1 MTCGFGERQ
10 KNQTFA
16 ADLHVPIPVLLLFTH
31 LIVYSMTYLLKK
43 EMTVLFAAL
52 FLAFSIVAQT
62 HPDGIVSM
70 QLGRWDRAIQI
81 YAQLTQKD
89 PTDQV
94 AWLMLGSAHA
104 AKGEMDKA
112 KAAYESAANARP
124 DGALALVA
132 NARIQMLQGRK
143 DEAEATLK
151 KVDKMARKDVT
162 ARRMVGESFLYPIG
176 DTKPNLVR
184 AEEELKKAVEIS
196 AKDFATQMAL
206 GYSFLER
213 GIGGQAAV
221 HYEIAS
227 TIEPKSPLPVFMLAK
242 VYYYAKLNDKYLAN
256 LDKAISMQPNYSDAL
271 RAKAE
276 FLYFDKQWQKALE
289 AAKALVNNAAEVT
302 VDDEVLLA
310 NLLYI
315 TKDCP
320 ACSALVEKILKK
332 DPSRNYLRR
341 LQAYCDYDNGRYP
354 EGLQILEEFFQMVKP
369 DKVLPSD
376 YEYLA
381 KLQIKMGRD
390 TLKAIRNYE
399 KAIQMDPSLWP
410 MYNDIGKLY
419 YSKKDYCNAAK
430 AYQTYLDSLESAQE
444 RVNTAYQVGVCY
456 YFCTSDPE
464 HYQKAEK
471 AFSVITELAP
481 DAPVG
486 WIWRAKSASKL
497 EPDLEANPQ
506 DSTLVEKYGVAQ
518 PFFARY
524 LEVAASDP
532 VKNKKDLIT
541 SYEYLVFYY
550 FLKKQDE
557 AAKEHI
563 AKLLALDP
571 ENPTALEIQKILQGE
586 TSPGGGKTPK
596 KGGGK

>member
-16 ADLHVPIPVLLLFTH
+16 ADLHVPIPILLLFTH
-31 LIVYSMTYLLKK
+31 LTVHSMTYLLKK
-43 EMTVLFAAL
+43 EVALLFTAL
-52 FLAFSIVAQT
+52 FLTFSALAQT
-62 HPDGIVSM
+62 HPEGIVSM
-70 QLGRWDRAIQI
+70 QLGRWDKAIQT
-81 YAQLTQKD
+81 YTQLTQKD
-89 PTDQV
+89 PADQV
-94 AWLMLGSAHA
+94 AWLMLGSAYA

-112 KAAYESAANARP
+112 KMAYETAVNVKPDAALGLIAT
-124 DGALALVA
+124 
-132 NARIQMLQGRK
+132 ARIQMLQGRK

-151 KVDKMARKDVT
+151 KVDKLARKDVT
-162 ARRMVGESFLYPIG
+162 ARRMVGETFLYPMG
-176 DTKPNLVR
+176 EVKPNFAR
-184 AEEELKKAVEIS
+184 AEEELKKAAEIS

-213 GIGGQAAV
+213 GTGGQAAV

-302 VDDEVLLA
+302 IDDEVLLA

-315 TKDCP
+315 NKDCP

-341 LQAYCDYDNGRYP
+341 LQAYCDYDNGRFQ

-376 YEYLA
+376 YEYLG

-390 TLKAIRNYE
+390 TLEAIRNYE
-399 KAIQMDPSLWP
+399 KAIEMDPSLWP

-419 YSKKDYCNAAK
+419 YGKKDYCNAAK
-430 AYQTYLDSLESAQE
+430 AYQAYLDSLESAQE
-444 RVNTAYQVGVCY
+444 RVNTAYQIGVCH

-471 AFSVITELAP
+471 AFAIITELAP

-486 WIWRAKSASKL
+486 WFWRAKSASKL
-497 EPDLEANPQ
+497 EPDLQADPQ
-506 DSTLVEKYGVAQ
+506 DSTLIEKYGVAQ

-524 LEVAASDP
+524 VELAASDP
-532 VKNKKDLIT
+532 VKNKRDLVT

-557 AAKEHI
+557 VAKEHI
-563 AKLLALDP
+563 AKLLALEP

>member
-1 MTCGFGERQ
+1 
-10 KNQTFA
+10 
-16 ADLHVPIPVLLLFTH
+16 
-31 LIVYSMTYLLKK
+31 MTYLLKK
-43 EMTVLFAAL
+43 EGGALFAAF
-52 FLAFSIVAQT
+52 FLSFAALAQT
-62 HPDGIVSM
+62 HQDGIVSM
-70 QLGRWDRAIQI
+70 QLSRWDKAIQI
-81 YAQLTQKD
+81 YTQLTQKD
-89 PTDQV
+89 PADQI
-94 AWLMLGSAHA
+94 AWLTLGSAYA

-112 KAAYESAANARP
+112 KSAYESAVNIKP
-124 DGALALVA
+124 DGVYALIA

-143 DEAEATLK
+143 EEAEATLK
-151 KVDKMARKDVT
+151 KVDKLARKDVA

-176 DTKPNLVR
+176 NTKPDFAR
-184 AEEELKKAVEIS
+184 AEEELKKAAEIS

-213 GIGGQAAV
+213 GSGGQAAV

-227 TIEPKSPLPVFMLAK
+227 TLEPKNPLPVFMLAK

-256 LDKAISMQPNYSDAL
+256 LDKAISLQPNYSDAL

-276 FLYFDKQWQKALE
+276 FLYFEKQWQKALE
-289 AAKALVNNAAEVT
+289 AAKSLVNNAAEVT
-302 VDDEVLLA
+302 IDDETLLA

-315 TKDCP
+315 NKDCP

-369 DKVLPSD
+369 DKILPSD
-376 YEYLA
+376 YEYLG
-381 KLQIKMGRD
+381 KLQIKMKRD
-390 TLKAIRNYE
+390 TLEAIRNYE
-399 KAIQMDPSLWP
+399 KAIEMDPSLWP
-410 MYNDIGKLY
+410 MRADIAKLY
-419 YSKKDYCNAAK
+419 YSKKDYCNAAE
-430 AYQTYLDSLESAQE
+430 AYQAYLDSLESAQD
-444 RVNTAYQVGVCY
+444 RVNTAFQVGVCY
-456 YFCTSDPE
+456 YYCTADPE

-471 AFSVITELAP
+471 AFSIITELAP

-497 EPDLEANPQ
+497 EPDLAANPQ
-506 DSTLVEKYGVAQ
+506 DSTLIEKYGVAQ

-524 LEVAASDP
+524 VEVAASEP
-532 VKNKKDLIT
+532 EKNKKDLIT

-557 AAKEHI
+557 LAKEHV
-563 AKLLALDP
+563 AKLLALQPD
-571 ENPTALEIQKILQGE
+571 NPTALEIQKILQGE
-586 TSPGGGKTPK
+586 TSPGGKTPK